1 MHSGWRGTDA
11 RIAAKAA
18 RILLAETGAEASQA
32 LAYIGPHIGVGDYE
46 VSPELARHFAD
57 GFGPECVRDGNRLD
71 LGYCVRAA
79 LAEVGVGEGQVA
91 SCDDSTAGNT
101 DRFYSYRAEGMC
113 GRHGALAF
121 RPSGAV

>member
-1 MHSGWRGTDA
+1 M
-11 RIAAKAA
+11 
-18 RILLAETGAEASQA
+18 
-32 LAYIGPHIGVGDYE
+32 GDYE

-101 DRFYSYRAEGMC
+101 DRFYSYRAEGTC